1 MSRHTP
7 HLPDDLREDQDI
19 EWPGF
24 SRFYLK
30 AIGITILIGLASGLL
45 WIGWNLLKLHV
56 LP

>member
-1 MSRHTP
+1 MPRNTT
-7 HLPDDLREDQDI
+7 HLPDDLREPHDI

-30 AIGITILIGLASGLL
+30 AIGVTILIGLATGLV
-45 WIGWNLLKLHV
+45 WIAWNLFRIHV

>member
-1 MSRHTP
+1 MPRITP
-7 HLPDDLREDQDI
+7 HLPDDLREPHDI

-30 AIGITILIGLASGLL
+30 AIGVTILIGLVTGLV
-45 WIGWNLLKLHV
+45 WIAWNLFRIHG

>member
-1 MSRHTP
+1 MPRNTP
-7 HLPDDLREDQDI
+7 HLPDDLREPHDI

-30 AIGITILIGLASGLL
+30 AIGVTILIGLATGLV
-45 WIGWNLLKLHV
+45 WIAWNLFRIHV